1 MEKEELQNKVKELE
15 AKVQEQSCRISSL
28 ESENEKYTQWWL
40 NEKSKYKKAVEALK
54 NVTALL
60 NEN

>member
-1 MEKEELQNKVKELE
+1 MEELQNKVKELE
-15 AKVQEQSCRISSL
+15 AKVQEQSCRISYL
-28 ESENEKYTQWWL
+28 ESENEKLTQWWL
-40 NEKSKYKKAVEALK
+40 NEKSKYKKAVDALK

>member
-1 MEKEELQNKVKELE
+1 MKELE

-40 NEKSKYKKAVEALK
+40 TEKSKYKKAVEALK

>member
-15 AKVQEQSCRISSL
+15 AKVQEQSCRISYL

-40 NEKSKYKKAVEALK
+40 NEKSKYKKAVDALK

>member
-1 MEKEELQNKVKELE
+1 MEELQNKVKELE

-40 NEKSKYKKAVEALK
+40 NEKSKYKKAVDALK

>member
-1 MEKEELQNKVKELE
+1 MEELQNKVKELE
-15 AKVQEQSCRISSL
+15 AKVQEQSCRISYL
-28 ESENEKYTQWWL
+28 ESENEKFTQWWL
-40 NEKSKYKKAVEALK
+40 NEKSKYKKAVDALK

>member
-1 MEKEELQNKVKELE
+1 MEELQNKVKELE
-15 AKVQEQSCRISSL
+15 AKVQEQSCRISYL
-28 ESENEKYTQWWL
+28 ESENEKFTQWWL

>member
-1 MEKEELQNKVKELE
+1 MEELQNKVKELE
-15 AKVQEQSCRISSL
+15 AKVQEQTCRISSL

-54 NVTALL
+54 NVAALL

>member
-1 MEKEELQNKVKELE
+1 MEKLQNKVKELE
-15 AKVQEQSCRISSL
+15 AKVQEQSCRISYL
-28 ESENEKYTQWWL
+28 ESENEKFTQWWL
-40 NEKSKYKKAVEALK
+40 NEKSKYKKAVDALK

>member
-1 MEKEELQNKVKELE
+1 MEELQNKVKELE
-15 AKVQEQSCRISSL
+15 AKSQEQSCRISYL
-28 ESENEKYTQWWL
+28 ESENEKLTQWWL

>member
-1 MEKEELQNKVKELE
+1 MEELQNKVKELE

-40 NEKSKYKKAVEALK
+40 DEKSKYKKAVEALK

-60 NEN
+60 NAN

>member
-1 MEKEELQNKVKELE
+1 MEELQNKVKELE

-28 ESENEKYTQWWL
+28 ESENERYTQWWL
-40 NEKSKYKKAVEALK
+40 TEKSKYKKAVEALK

-60 NEN
+60 NGN

>member
-1 MEKEELQNKVKELE
+1 MEELQNKVKELE
-15 AKVQEQSCRISSL
+15 AKVQEQSCRISYL

-40 NEKSKYKKAVEALK
+40 TEKSKYKKAVDALK

>member
-1 MEKEELQNKVKELE
+1 MEELQNKVKELE

-40 NEKSKYKKAVEALK
+40 SEKSKYKKAVDALK

>member
-1 MEKEELQNKVKELE
+1 MEELQNKVKELE

-40 NEKSKYKKAVEALK
+40 NEQSKYKKAVDALK

>member
-1 MEKEELQNKVKELE
+1 MEELQNKVKELE

-28 ESENEKYTQWWL
+28 ESENEKYTQWWMT
-40 NEKSKYKKAVEALK
+40 EKSKYKKAVDALK

>member
-1 MEKEELQNKVKELE
+1 MEELQNKVKELE

-40 NEKSKYKKAVEALK
+40 TEKSKYKKAVEALK

-60 NEN
+60 NGN

>member
-1 MEKEELQNKVKELE
+1 MEELQNKVKELE

-28 ESENEKYTQWWL
+28 ESENEKFTQWWL
-40 NEKSKYKKAVEALK
+40 NEKSKYKKAVDALK

>member
-1 MEKEELQNKVKELE
+1 MEELQNKVKELE
-15 AKVQEQSCRISSL
+15 AKVQEQSCRISSI
-28 ESENEKYTQWWL
+28 ESENDKYTQWWL